1 MIRRRHFLQAGA
13 TALVLA
19 SARPALGWPSAPVA
33 RLPRDRPR
41 LGMLGESNPFA
52 WVFHDPDVEVVCRWA
67 DAREL
72 GRRADEL
79 AALEVDLI
87 VAAGVGAAR
96 AAVAQGAGIPVVFV
110 VNEDVDV
117 ELRRRATGLRIPSDA
132 ELCARRLTLLR
143 RARPR
148 LMRLGVLHNPDN
160 PLHGPAV
167 AQTRR
172 LAGRAGLALDAAAAD
187 RADRLDRALTE
198 LRAAGAEG
206 LVVLPDALF
215 SLHAE
220 RLVAQ
225 ATALSLLGLYP
236 APSFVRAGG
245 LMALHGDMAAVVDRL
260 GAIVRRIAA
269 GAPVASI
276 PVQRAEGLTLT
287 VNAGAAVA
295 LAAPPALLRAADTV
309 ITSGPVS

>member
-13 TALVLA
+13 TALALA
-19 SARPALGWPSAPVA
+19 STRPALGFPHAPVV
-33 RLPRDRPR
+33 RLPRGRPR
-41 LGMLGESNPFA
+41 VGMLGESNPFA
-52 WVFHDPDVEVVCRWA
+52 WVFHDLDVEVVCRWA
-67 DAREL
+67 EAREL

-79 AALEVDLI
+79 AALDVDVI
-87 VAAGVGAAR
+87 VAAGVPAAR
-96 AAVAQGAGIPVVFV
+96 AAVAQRSGIPVVFV
-110 VNEDVDV
+110 VTEDLDV

-132 ELCARRLTLLR
+132 EICARRLSLLR

-148 LMRLGVLHNPDN
+148 LMRVGVLHNPDN
-160 PLHGPAV
+160 PLHGPAL
-167 AQTRR
+167 AETRR
-172 LAGRAGLALDAAAAD
+172 LAGRAGLGLDAAAAD

-198 LRAAGAEG
+198 LGAAGAES

-220 RLVAQ
+220 RLVAR
-225 ATALSLLGLYP
+225 ATDLSLLGLYP

-245 LMALHGDMAAVVDRL
+245 LMALHGDTAAVVDRL

-276 PVQRAEGLTLT
+276 PLQRADGLTVT
-287 VNAGAAVA
+287 VNGAAVA
-295 LAAPPALLRAADTV
+295 LAVPPALLRAADRV
-309 ITSGPVS
+309 ITSGPAS